1 MVIFKL
7 ESAKLFDDMVDE
19 MNNKIASI
27 LMRGQIPEI
36 QQDEVREAAPE
47 QHSRRYNEQKA
58 DIQEEQ
64 MVDRNQQAAAQHD
77 TRETAQQVNR
87 VPIRKDKMPGPNDP
101 CPCGS
106 GKKFKKCHGRGIV

>member
-1 MVIFKL
+1 
-7 ESAKLFDDMVDE
+7 

-36 QQDEVREAAPE
+36 QQDEVHEAAPE

-64 MVDRNQQAAAQHD
+64 MVDRHQQAAAQHD